1 MNGLMPVLSQPWAQ
15 ALAWTLIHFIW
26 QGAAIG
32 LGAWLALRTLR
43 LSSRA
48 RYGAGVAAM
57 ALMLAAPVA
66 TFALAMAGQAA
77 TAPPLGIADAELA
90 PAPAVERP
98 ASLLAG
104 PAAGAP
110 AVAAPGVAAPY
121 LPFVLF
127 AWAAGVVVLS
137 IRLLGGWIVA
147 RRLATRALRPVSPE
161 VHAMARR
168 VAGRIALDRIVR
180 LFESTAVA
188 VPVTVGWL
196 KPVVLLPAS
205 AMSGLSPTQL
215 EALLAHELAHVRRH
229 DYLVNLLQSAVE
241 TLLFYHPAVWWASRV
256 IRAEREH
263 CCDDVAVGV
272 CDRLIYVS
280 ALSELAAMA
289 ATPRVAMAA
298 TSGPL
303 LSRVRRLLGQPG
315 DDGMTGSSWVPAA
328 LVLLL
333 AATIV
338 PVVLAQSSGAGTA
351 RGDAQSAVGSG
362 VNTGVVAGVSQ
373 GVRGGVA
380 TGVSGGVAGGVAG
393 GVGTGVRG
401 GVASGVG
408 TGVAR
413 GVSGRLAVAVGQLGG
428 DAQAADVQAER
439 RRREVQIE
447 RALADLRARLES
459 EQVAIEQ
466 ARARVEMEFAEQE
479 AATRLAVLRAE
490 LQAAEQEIERTRRL
504 VETGLASESRL
515 LEQQAQVARIQ
526 TAMRQAELEMA
537 RQRQE
542 MQLRL
547 RELRLRDEYGE
558 QVRDLE
564 TALAAARARG
574 EIGTRGA
581 AAEDAEARV
590 AELRAELER
599 SQRAMEAQVE
609 TARRNLE
616 VAAARSERGEAE
628 YALIAEATE
637 EVTDANAL
645 VQERDILV
653 IRISGESQLPTS
665 YRVDADGAIRLPLLG
680 TVLVRGLTAA
690 GVQTAVSDMLA
701 DRQLARGA
709 TITVTLRRPRVP

>member
-1 MNGLMPVLSQPWAQ
+1 MTALTLVFDQPWAQ
-15 ALAWTLIHFIW
+15 ALAWTLVHFVW

-32 LGAWLALRTLR
+32 LVAWTLLRVAR
-43 LSSRA
+43 LTSA
-48 RYGAGVAAM
+48 GRYAAGVAA
-57 ALMLAAPVA
+57 LVVMLAAPVA
-66 TFALAMAGQAA
+66 TFAVVLANTQ
-77 TAPPLGIADAELA
+77 
-90 PAPAVERP
+90 
-98 ASLLAG
+98 
-104 PAAGAP
+104 PAAGEKVAS
-110 AVAAPGVAAPY
+110 AVAPGVAEPAGALADTPRDEARPAPAAA
-121 LPFVLF
+121 PEE
-127 AWAAGVVVLS
+127 AAGPAVFVPLVLVIWTAGVLALS

-161 VHAMARR
+161 VNAMARR
-168 VAGRIALDRIVR
+168 IAGRIALDRFVR
-180 LFESTAVA
+180 LFESAAVA
-188 VPVTVGWL
+188 VPVTVGWI

-205 AMSGLSPTQL
+205 ALSGLSLSQI

-241 TLLFYHPAVWWASRV
+241 TLLYYHPAVWWASRV
-256 IRAEREH
+256 VRAEREH

-289 ATPRVAMAA
+289 TPRVAMAA

-315 DDGMTGSSWVPAA
+315 DDGTTESSWVPAA

-351 RGDAQSAVGSG
+351 RGDGQGAVGSA
-362 VNTGVVAGVSQ
+362 VNTGAVAGVSQ

-380 TGVSGGVAGGVAG
+380 TGVSGGVAGGVA
-393 GVGTGVRG
+393 TGVRG
-401 GVASGVG
+401 GAADGVASGAG
-408 TGVAR
+408 TGVAG
-413 GVSGRLAVAVGQLGG
+413 GVSGRIAVGPLGG
-428 DAQAADVQAER
+428 GAQTAEVQAER
-439 RRREVQIE
+439 RLREVQIE

-466 ARARVEMEFAEQE
+466 ARAKVEMEFAEQE
-479 AATRLAVLRAE
+479 AATRIAVLRAE
-490 LQAAEQEIERTRRL
+490 LQAAGKEIERTRRL
-504 VETGLASESRL
+504 VETGLASESMV
-515 LEQQAQVARIQ
+515 LEQQAQIARIQ

-542 MQLRL
+542 VQLRL
-547 RELRLRDEYGE
+547 RELRLREDYGE
-558 QVRDLE
+558 QLRDLE
-564 TALAAARARG
+564 SALAAARARG

-581 AAEDAEARV
+581 AAENVEARV
-590 AELRAELER
+590 TELRAELER
-599 SQRAMEAQVE
+599 SQRAMETQVQA
-609 TARRNLE
+609 ARRNLE
-616 VAAARSERGEAE
+616 VAAEQSEGGELE
-628 YALIAEATE
+628 YALTTE
-637 EVTDANAL
+637 LTDESARA
-645 VQERDILV
+645 QERDVLV

-665 YRVDADGAIRLPLLG
+665 YRVDTDGAIRLPLLG
-680 TVLVRGLTAA
+680 TVQVRGLTATQ
-690 GVQTAVSDMLA
+690 VRTAVSDMLA